1 LTILLTGVDTL
12 FGSAVASELTL
23 NGFDVR
29 GIAAPGTTARA
40 EGIPFQASS
49 SNALDLESCLA
60 ALAGATAVFH
70 LESERLLTHP
80 LDEPAARAHVE
91 GTRNLLVAMTR
102 LGVQDM
108 VYASSAMTFA
118 PGSRAEPGDESAK
131 SQSGSAP
138 CLRAMR
144 ATEDL
149 LQRYGD
155 DGRLRSVTLHPTV
168 MMDTGAAPS
177 DTCGW
182 LLLGASSGRLAG
194 RAGGVNI
201 VRATDAASAA
211 IKALGRGRPCETFIL
226 AGENITL
233 GDLSIEICK
242 VMRELGA
249 ECAAAAQRQQKPRHA
264 RGRSKVLEDPLALML
279 AELGLYYTPALAEE
293 RLDLRVSPA
302 ADTIREAVESYVSSP
317 GADKP

>member
-1 LTILLTGVDTL
+1 MTILLTGVDTL

-91 GTRNLLVAMTR
+91 GTRNLLV
-102 LGVQDM
+102 
-108 VYASSAMTFA
+108 AMTFA

>member
-1 LTILLTGVDTL
+1 MTILLTGVDTL
-12 FGSAVASELTL
+12 FGSRIASELTL

-29 GIAAPGTTARA
+29 GIAAPGTAPRA

-49 SNALDLESCLA
+49 SNALDLESCLS

-70 LESERLLTHP
+70 LESERLLTRP

-108 VYASSAMTFA
+108 VYSSSAMTFA

-131 SQSGSAP
+131 SQAGPAA

-155 DGRLRSVTLHPTV
+155 DGRLRSLTLHPTV
-168 MMDTGAAPS
+168 VMDAGATQS
-177 DTCGW
+177 DTCWW
-182 LLLGASSGRLAG
+182 LIEGASSGRLAG

-211 IKALGRGRPCETFIL
+211 IKALGRGKPCEAFLL

-233 GDLSIEICK
+233 GDLSTEICRA
-242 VMRELGA
+242 MRALGA
-249 ECAAAAQRQQKPRHA
+249 ECAATVPRQPKPRHS
-264 RGRSKVLEDPLALML
+264 RGRSKVPEEPLALML
-279 AELGLYYTPALAEE
+279 AEPGLYYTPTLAEE

-302 ADTIREAVESYVSSP
+302 AETIREAVESYVSSP
-317 GADKP
+317 GAGKP